1 MDKISNPELL
11 QIYSRHM
18 KKQEKKKTARREVAS
33 ATSSKNQS

>member
-18 KKQEKKKTARREVAS
+18 KKKNTARREVAS